1 MKPETF
7 TELIQQALGDQLIA
21 VVLYGSFAAGDYI
34 EGQSDYNI
42 LLLAKEWRSV
52 DLDTMRA
59 PLEKW
64 LKAGNP
70 APLCFTPDRFK
81 DAADVFPMEMLD
93 IAESHRVLYGEDP
106 VKDIKVDLTHLRHQ
120 VEFELRSKLLKLRQT
135 YLQLRKPDKD
145 LHQLLIDSLSSFQAV
160 CRGALRLFSKE
171 IPTNKLAA
179 TSDLGKQLNVP
190 VDSFESIQQL
200 KKEPS
205 LAKKRDMNELFDRY
219 LSQIETIVDH
229 IDATTP
235 PEKL

>member
-7 TELIQQALGDQLIA
+7 TESIQQALGDQLLA

-42 LLLAKEWRSV
+42 LLLAKKWRSA
-52 DLDTMRA
+52 DLDTLRV
-59 PLEKW
+59 PLKQW
-64 LKAGNP
+64 LEAGNP
-70 APLCFTPDRFK
+70 APLCFTPQRFK

-93 IAESHRVLYGEDP
+93 ISESHRVLYGEDP

-120 VEFELRSKLLKLRQT
+120 VEFELRSKLLKLRQM

-145 LHQLLIDSLSSFQAV
+145 LYQLLIDSLSSFQAV
-160 CRGALRLFSKE
+160 CRGALRLFSEE
-171 IPTNKLAA
+171 IPTDKLAA
-179 TSDLGKQLNVP
+179 TSELGKRLNIS
-190 VDSFESIQQL
+190 VDSFERIYQL

-205 LAKKRDMNELFDRY
+205 LAKTQNMNELFDRY
-219 LSQIETIVDH
+219 LSQIETIIDH

-235 PEKL
+235 LEK